1 MGDRVIVNAGA
12 GFARF
17 IHHAGYLCGLMKES
31 QMIKSIVL
39 ALAAVGGT
47 LGAGVAHAGGVSWS
61 VGVNVPF
68 VGAVVGNAPV
78 YRQAYVAP
86 VYAPAP
92 AYYAPAYGPAPVYVA
107 PAYYAPGYY
116 GGYYRARPV
125 VYPYRHA
132 GWGYGHYG
140 YRR

>member
-1 MGDRVIVNAGA
+1 VQAGV
-12 GFARF
+12 ARF
-17 IHHAGYLCGLMKES
+17 IHHAGCPCGLMKES
-31 QMIKSIVL
+31 QMIKSIVV
-39 ALAAVGGT
+39 ALAAIGGT

-68 VGAVVGNAPV
+68 VGAVVGNAPG
-78 YRQAYVAP
+78 YRSYYQPAYVAP

-92 AYYAPAYGPAPVYVA
+92 A
-107 PAYYAPGYY
+107 AYYAPGYAPAPVY
-116 GGYYRARPV
+116 VSAPAYYPPGYYAGYYRARPI

-132 GWGYGHYG
+132 GWGYGHG

>member
-1 MGDRVIVNAGA
+1 
-12 GFARF
+12 
-17 IHHAGYLCGLMKES
+17 MKES
-31 QMIKSIVL
+31 QMIKSIVV

-78 YRQAYVAP
+78 YRPYYQPAYVAP

-92 AYYAPAYGPAPVYVA
+92 AYYPPAPVYVSA
-107 PAYYAPGYY
+107 PVYYAPGYY
-116 GGYYRARPV
+116 GGYYRARPI

-132 GWGYGHYG
+132 GWGYGHG

>member
-1 MGDRVIVNAGA
+1 
-12 GFARF
+12 
-17 IHHAGYLCGLMKES
+17 MKEN
-31 QMIKSIVL
+31 QMIKSIVV
-39 ALAAVGGT
+39 ALAVAAGT
-47 LGAGVAHAGGVSWS
+47 LGAGVANARGVSWS
-61 VGVNVPF
+61 VGVDVPF

-78 YRQAYVAP
+78 YQPAYAAP

-92 AYYAPAYGPAPVYVA
+92 AYYAPAFAPAYAPAYAPAQVYVGA

-116 GGYYRARPV
+116 GGYYRARPIA
-125 VYPYRHA
+125 YPYRHG